1 MNEITYRK
9 DYSLQPNVVEKI
21 ANRKEGLI
29 LKSKEEI
36 QQYFDEWA
44 AKSRSTQLNKLQK
57 LKERADKL
65 DIRVR
70 ELVAKKEK
78 YQAIEEEGKK
88 LPATW
93 KSIARSESDV
103 STG

>member
-1 MNEITYRK
+1 M
-9 DYSLQPNVVEKI
+9 
-21 ANRKEGLI
+21 
-29 LKSKEEI
+29 KSKEEI
-36 QQYFDEWA
+36 QQHFGGWE
-44 AKSRSTQLNKLQK
+44 AKSRSPQLNNLQK
-57 LKERADKL
+57 LTERADKL
-65 DIRVR
+65 DIWVR